1 LYTNGLDPP
10 KFNLLHKAQQP
21 VSADAPGFREAM
33 DGFVVPPQL
42 MHLYQNCL
50 AKPKDSFFISAS
62 VHIQVI
68 SHACG
73 LTTKDMLK
81 MRGWVF

>member
-1 LYTNGLDPP
+1 
-10 KFNLLHKAQQP
+10 
-21 VSADAPGFREAM
+21 
-33 DGFVVPPQL
+33 L
-42 MHLYQNCL
+42 MCLYQNCL

-81 MRGWVF
+81 MRRWFFF